1 MRDVLRVLVDLQEAD
16 EDLFRIRRELARLP
30 EERDRRRAEIDARI
44 QRAKELDGDLLKL
57 SMQEKELD
65 DAAKANRQRIMKLEA
80 ESGKTTDQALL
91 AAYSH
96 EQRTLRRENSDLE
109 DEILRI
115 TERREALEADRGQ
128 LKEEIEADEADFAVY
143 AGNVES
149 EIAAAAQKEEGM
161 VKAREERMGSSIP
174 PDVRD
179 TYEKLLEARE
189 GMALAA
195 LDDQT
200 CEGCYIQ
207 VPTNIKVKL
216 MRGKDLVQC
225 PNCQR
230 ILFMWE

>member
-128 LKEEIEADEADFAVY
+128 LKEEIEADEADL
-143 AGNVES
+143 
-149 EIAAAAQKEEGM
+149 